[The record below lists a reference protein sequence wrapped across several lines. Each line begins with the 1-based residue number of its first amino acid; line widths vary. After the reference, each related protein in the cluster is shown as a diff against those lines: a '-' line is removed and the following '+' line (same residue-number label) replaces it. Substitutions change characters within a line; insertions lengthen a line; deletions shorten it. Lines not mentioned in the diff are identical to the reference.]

1 MEKQTFTQ
9 SEMNIITAILL
20 DNMMEE
26 LNIPSPLT
34 EQMVAENLSILFG
47 AYSKQEMNEFLIN
60 TMNELIEKIKLE
72 QSNEQ
77 AVQD

>member
-20 DNMMEE
+20 DDMMED

-34 EQMVAENLSILFG
+34 EQMVAENLAILFG

-60 TMNELIEKIKLE
+60 TMNELIEKIKSE
-72 QSNEQ
+72 QSDEQ